1 MMNLE
6 EILSKPEQ
14 NSNIVLARYF
24 IQKMNIVLLRE
35 IIVNL
40 KDGINIIEANADEWE
55 LFITTSQSLKNIIG
69 EMEEYL
75 SKYLAMFKYN
85 NYEKT
90 MNSIKNFQLDI

>member
-1 MMNLE
+1 MNLE